1 MRKLAAPPA
10 SGGSFAR
17 RWKRSL
23 QAGALLATFAVL
35 GAATVSEAATQRREL
50 VPTGARAT
58 IYLEAPGSADDALRE
73 LYMEK
78 GKSVFVRTAYPVR
91 RVSVGDP
98 SVADVV
104 PLQST
109 ELQFVP
115 KTVGSTNVVIWSTNG
130 QIEAAIDVHVGRAFS
145 WIEREIRR
153 VIDVGDVRVDS
164 AGESIVLTGSV
175 PDAATV
181 ERVLAVADAYF
192 KKKDEKEEGS
202 VINLLTVGGNQ
213 QVMIEVTVSE
223 MSRSVRRT
231 IGTNFAATIVQN
243 GDRTFDIFNRIDD
256 LARPELRDVGGAL
269 QQVIEFSNQVNFLG
283 SAFPIGTGTYQF
295 FVNALAETGLGKVL
309 AEPVLVAR
317 TGETARFLAGGEV
330 PIPITQA
337 GNNNNSIT
345 VEFKEFGIG
354 VAFTPTVIH
363 DQRIHLKVQTEVSEP
378 DFTLATTLG
387 GVTTPGFRTRRASTG
402 VDIGDGQTL
411 AIAGLLSED
420 LSARSSGYP
429 FLKSIPI
436 LGTLVR
442 SSDWE
447 KSTTELVLLVR
458 PRLVKPLKDDLPP
471 LPTDYLDEAN
481 PFEFYLL
488 GRVEGFDDLSPEAA
502 AAPPEAG
509 LIGEA
514 GYRLPARP
522 DSGGSR

>member
-1 MRKLAAPPA
+1 MQNPAARPDAGP
-10 SGGSFAR
+10 SFAL
-17 RWKRSL
+17 WWGSL
-23 QAGALLATFAVL
+23 LLSLAFLAS
-35 GAATVSEAATQRREL
+35 AASAATQSRREL

-58 IYLEAPGSADDALRE
+58 IYLEAPGSADDTLRE

-78 GKSVFVRTAYPVR
+78 GKSVFIRTAYPVR

-115 KTVGSTNVVIWSTNG
+115 KTVGSTNVVIWSTSG

-153 VIDVGDVRVDS
+153 VVDVGDVRVDS

-181 ERVLAVADAYF
+181 ERVLAVASAYF
-192 KKKDEKEEGS
+192 KKKDEKEEGE

-223 MSRSVRRT
+223 MSRSLTRT
-231 IGTNFAATIVQN
+231 IGTNFAASIVQN
-243 GDRTFDIFNRIDD
+243 GERTFDVFNSIDG
-256 LARPELRDVGGAL
+256 LARPDQVEVGGAL
-269 QQVIEFSNQVNFLG
+269 QEIVEFSDQVNFIG
-283 SAFPIGTGTYQF
+283 SAFPIGTGVYQF
-295 FVNALAETGLGKVL
+295 YVNALAETGLGKVL
-309 AEPVLVAR
+309 AEPTLVAR

-330 PIPITQA
+330 PIPIAQA
-337 GNNNNSIT
+337 GNNNSIT
-345 VEFKEFGIG
+345 IEFKEFGIG

-363 DQRIHLKVQTEVSEP
+363 DERIHLVVETEVSEP
-378 DFTLATTLG
+378 DFTLSTTLAG
-387 GVTTPGFRTRRASTG
+387 FTTPGFRTRRASTG

-429 FLKSIPI
+429 LLKSIPI
-436 LGTLVR
+436 LGSLVR
-442 SSDWE
+442 SSTWE
-447 KSTTELVLLVR
+447 KTTTELVLLVR
-458 PRLVKPLKDDLPP
+458 PRLVKPIGDELPP

-488 GRVEGFDDLSPEAA
+488 GRVEGFDDLRPEESEG
-502 AAPPEAG
+502 PPEAG

-514 GYRLPARP
+514 GYRLPATP
-522 DSGGSR
+522 ENGGN